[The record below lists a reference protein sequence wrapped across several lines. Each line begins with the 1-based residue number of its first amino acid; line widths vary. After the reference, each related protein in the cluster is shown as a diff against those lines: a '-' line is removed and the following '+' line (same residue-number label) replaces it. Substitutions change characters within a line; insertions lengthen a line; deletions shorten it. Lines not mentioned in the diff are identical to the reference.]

1 MSTNSSGAYSNFY
14 SSPALRP
21 ATPAQSGS
29 TDSSASALSAT
40 SAAVAGAAATSVFDS
55 GLSRAYMN
63 GAEACQAL
71 KNTQVLH
78 TDDQKIALLDAME
91 IKIEDVKSNPKS
103 DRKLTNPFW
112 NRKYQEFLVR
122 FSPSGDSEYRQ
133 LTNFILGIAGNN
145 QDFLMEVFNRIYAI
159 KIEDGVTYGTPAGLI
174 DILTRT
180 LSENILKDA
189 VTFLINHG
197 HYDYIDFWT
206 ISPDYDSPWDLIC
219 KTIVDYKTE
228 LKATKSSSAS
238 APSASTTA
246 AAAAAVA
253 CPIIDSL
260 SALSVQS
267 P

>member
-40 SAAVAGAAATSVFDS
+40 SAATAATSVFDS

-91 IKIEDVKSNPKS
+91 IKIEDVKSNPPS
-103 DRKLTNPFW
+103 DLKLTNPVW
-112 NRKYQEFLVR
+112 RTYPEFLVR
-122 FSPSGDSEYRQ
+122 FSPSIDSDYRL

-145 QDFLMEVFNRIYAI
+145 QNFIMEVLNRINAI
-159 KIEDGVTYGTPAGLI
+159 RIENGVTYGTPVGLI

-189 VTFLINHG
+189 VTFLTNHG
-197 HYDYIDFWT
+197 HYDFIDFWT

-228 LKATKSSSAS
+228 LAAIKSSSAS